1 MLGAR
6 NTMSEW
12 GSQILIFGVYSSFL
26 TCMFLS
32 EPLTGSI
39 LILEIQ
45 RLEDQNPQAAS
56 PLLSPVHST

>member
-1 MLGAR
+1 MLGVR
-6 NTMSEW
+6 DTVSEW
-12 GSQILIFGVYSSFL
+12 GSRILILGVCSSFL

-32 EPLTGSI
+32 ESLTGSI
-39 LILEIQ
+39 LILETQ